1 MITLITGENT
11 YENERTL
18 RTLVAN
24 SNATAERIDGETL
37 AGAQLPDLFM
47 GATLFAS
54 ERLIVIK
61 NLSNNKMVWNELET
75 WLERANNETHLV
87 FVETKPDKRTKT
99 YKLLQKYAE
108 VHESKLWTERDSSKV
123 EQWVF
128 GESKARGKELDK
140 KSAHALVARVGVDQW
155 LLSQALEK
163 LVVLETVTPEVV
175 AETIEANP
183 SENVFDLFETALKG
197 DVERLKTIIDTLK
210 TSEDPYRLFGLLTS
224 QVMQFA
230 ALAFADK
237 PSAEVAKDIGAHPFA
252 LSKLS
257 KYANDANAKV
267 RAKIILA
274 ACTRADERM
283 KSTGGDPWQFLEEA
297 LFKIAASK

>member
-11 YENERTL
+11 YENEQMVRTI
-18 RTLVAN
+18 VAN
-24 SNATAERIDGETL
+24 SNVAVERIDGEAL
-37 AGAQLPDLFM
+37 ELAQLPDLFM

-61 NLSNNKMVWNELET
+61 NLSNNKTVWSELET
-75 WLERANNETHLV
+75 WLERANDETHLV
-87 FVETKPDKRTKT
+87 FVEIKPDKRTKT

-108 VHESKLWTERDSSKV
+108 VHESKLWTERDSGKA
-123 EQWVF
+123 EQWVLS
-128 GESKARGKELDK
+128 ESKARGKELDK

-155 LLSQALEK
+155 LLSQVLEK
-163 LVVLETVTPEVV
+163 LVVLETVTPEIII
-175 AETIEANP
+175 ETIDANP

-197 DVERLKTIIDTLK
+197 DAKRLKTIIDTLK
-210 TSEDPYRLFGLLTS
+210 ISEDPYRLFGLLTS

-237 PSAEVAKDIGAHPFA
+237 PSAEVAKDIGAHPFV
-252 LSKLS
+252 LSKLT
-257 KYANDANAKV
+257 KYTNDSSAKY
-267 RAKIILA
+267 RARTILS
-274 ACTRADERM
+274 ACTRADMRM

-297 LFKIAASK
+297 LFTISASK